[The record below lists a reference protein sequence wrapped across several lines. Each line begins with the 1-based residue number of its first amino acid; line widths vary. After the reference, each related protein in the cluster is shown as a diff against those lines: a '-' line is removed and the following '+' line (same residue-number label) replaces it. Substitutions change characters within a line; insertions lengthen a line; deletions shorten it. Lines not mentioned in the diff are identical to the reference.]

1 MKRRGGEIKKI
12 LPIIIILFIT
22 SFTNISYANS
32 NINNIIYV
40 DDNGGANYTS
50 IQQAI
55 DNANIGD
62 TVYVY
67 NGTYYENII
76 IDKEIVLT
84 GEDKTNTIINGNND
98 NVIHI
103 NSDNVKINELTISNG
118 LNGIY
123 IKNASRC
130 TISTNTIINNKI
142 GINIDN
148 LSNDTLI
155 YHNNFINNND
165 NAYDN
170 GNNKWYNIKFR
181 EGNYWDDFDEISE
194 GAYDNN
200 TNGIVDKPYNLTIG
214 SNQDLY
220 PLIEPLTD
228 HPIADFTYSPSEPFT
243 YNLIKFNDTSYDPD
257 GYIIKWFWNF
267 GNNNTSDLRN
277 TTNKYL
283 DEGSYNVTLEVT
295 DNYGVENKI
304 VKQITILNSKPI
316 TKFSYSPSQPNDVKN
331 VTFFDESYDNDGG
344 IIKWEWNLGDGTILL
359 NPKNPREISHKY
371 EDNGTYKVILFVYD
385 NDGAINSTTKDV
397 IVLNVKPT
405 ANFYYRPVNTENLLI
420 IKKEDV
426 KFNDNSI
433 DEDGDIVR
441 YNWSF
446 GDTITTNLT
455 NPTHVFE
462 KEGTYNIILTVYDN
476 DGDSDTKQMR
486 ITVLTK
492 YQSDETSFPTGMS
505 LIVIII
511 ISFILVMI
519 GIAII
524 KGRKP

>member
-1 MKRRGGEIKKI
+1 MKRRGGTIKKI

-62 TVYVY
+62 MVYAY

-103 NSDNVKINELTISNG
+103 NSDNVKINEFTISNG

-123 IKNASRC
+123 ITNSSSC
-130 TISTNTIINNKI
+130 TISSNTIINNKI

-148 LSNDTLI
+148 LSDDNLI
-155 YHNNFINNND
+155 YHNNFFNNINS
-165 NAYDN
+165 ACDN
-170 GNNKWYNIKFR
+170 GDNKWYDIQFR
-181 EGNYWDDFDEISE
+181 EGNYWDDFDEPSE

-200 TNGIVDKPYNLTIG
+200 TNRIVDNPYNLTIG
-214 SNQDLY
+214 FNQDLY
-220 PLIEPLTD
+220 PLIEALTD
-228 HPIADFTYSPSEPFT
+228 HPIANFNYFPYEPFT
-243 YNLIKFNDTSYDPD
+243 YQLIEFNDTSFDPD
-257 GYIIKWFWNF
+257 GYIISWLWDF
-267 GNNNTSDLRN
+267 GNGNISDLKN
-277 TTNKYL
+277 TTTKYI
-283 DEGSYNVTLEVT
+283 DEGIYNITLTVT
-295 DNYGVENKI
+295 DNYGVMNNN
-304 VKQITILNSKPI
+304 VKQIKILNSKPI
-316 TKFSYSPSQPNDVKN
+316 AKFSYSPNQPNDIKD

-344 IIKWEWNLGDGTILL
+344 IVKWEWDLGDGTTLM

-371 EDNGTYKVILFVYD
+371 EDNGTYKVTLTVYD
-385 NDGAINSTTKDV
+385 NDRANNSTSIDI

-405 ANFYYRPVNTENLLI
+405 ASFYYRPVNIENLLI
-420 IKKEDV
+420 IEKEEV
-426 KFNDNSI
+426 KFYDTSK
-433 DEDGDIVR
+433 DEDGEIVR
-441 YNWSF
+441 YNWNF
-446 GDTITTNLT
+446 GDDSTSNLT
-455 NPTHVFE
+455 SPIHIFE
-462 KEGTYNIILTVYDN
+462 KGGTYNLILTIYDN

-486 ITVLTK
+486 VTVLTK
-492 YQSDETSFPTGMS
+492 YHQSDETSFPTGMS

-511 ISFILVMI
+511 IIFILVLV
-519 GIAII
+519 GIA
-524 KGRKP
+524 